1 MEQTDVKVNGQSHD
15 QNMSINKFVHE
26 NGDTIN
32 QNDSWHGIKAVK
44 LAMKKVSAGPK
55 YLQDKTWSDELEDKV
70 ESVATH
76 FHWAI
81 RNCHQ
86 NPLELKELLLNV
98 VEHYK
103 NNHVKSQDRS
113 QQ

>member
-1 MEQTDVKVNGQSHD
+1 M
-15 QNMSINKFVHE
+15 
-26 NGDTIN
+26 
-32 QNDSWHGIKAVK
+32 
-44 LAMKKVSAGPK
+44 AMKKVSAGPK
-55 YLQDKTWSDELEDKV
+55 YLQDKTCSDEDKV

-98 VEHYK
+98 VEYYK
-103 NNHVKSQDRS
+103 NNPDSKCI
-113 QQ
+113 